1 MSAVAGAAEQQ
12 PSYDDAADAGGGA
25 DDMVQPA
32 ILVLAGQS
40 IHAETADSAP
50 LYQLNRGIAS
60 LTQATRE
67 VEFERVEHTVR
78 TGPDGGPAIRPRPR
92 HLYMLHHPNGAP
104 GSLEQLPSDSPRYYA
119 RSVSRRTAGDF
130 GIRKSRLRARWKALP
145 VDVSGKKSDRGLPQF
160 VQDAAPLFEIQHK
173 NGRYEWT
180 DGEGKAVALEDEGE
194 DQHRLIITAEMSRK
208 MVDVLVALWCCRIW
222 QYSADH
228 SERIHEGMEGGE
240 FPKLKRPF
248 LYTSVVAKIEQ

>member
-160 VQDAAPLFEIQHK
+160 VKAAAP
-173 NGRYEWT
+173 
-180 DGEGKAVALEDEGE
+180 EDEGE
-194 DQHRLIITAEMSRK
+194 EQHRLIITAEMSRK